1 MPMKWCY
8 KIFQI
13 TVLTIAAALL
23 GWMIVAN
30 WQVNLKLHLAISAW
44 IGAGLFVLFIGATIG
59 LGSWWLSRHQTSWL
73 VAALM
78 GLTILKF
85 PLVAGLKI
93 DPTSDFWNYH
103 TLAAFSAQGFTWTQ
117 LLHHGIVGNYVVFPH
132 ALNIAN
138 GYSLVAAFGGANFF
152 VSQLINI
159 GCTLVDMVLI
169 YWLVARWLSRQLGI
183 MAALIFYWIPAYWL
197 YGTLLNGSEPFFFTS
212 VLLMMYALTRA
223 LVPLTTTTI
232 TDRRLYLALAI
243 VMTVVA
249 NMLRPIMGVW
259 LIALGLMSLCVLLKS
274 HHLYRVQVRQLLIY
288 SAVVLGLMFTA
299 TNLDSWLYGF
309 KVAPAQVET
318 LYSLATGTDVKSH
331 GTYSPA
337 LQATVSHELRVAP
350 TLTQAYPRI
359 TRTMARTL
367 QTNLKQIKPQL
378 GSFVNE
384 KMQGFIR
391 EDYGYDWS
399 LYNLSHHPGLLNRH
413 WFYLAPILITSA
425 TVYWQAMLVIALFSV
440 LMGLGLLWHQHYLNH
455 YLLMAALLL
464 DGFTL
469 SALPLEVQGRYH
481 IILYLP
487 ILMLMTCGI
496 AGAKLWRRQI
506 KQS

>member
-1 MPMKWCY
+1 
-8 KIFQI
+8 
-13 TVLTIAAALL
+13 
-23 GWMIVAN
+23 WMIVAN

-197 YGTLLNGSEPFFFTS
+197 YGTLLNG
-212 VLLMMYALTRA
+212 
-223 LVPLTTTTI
+223 
-232 TDRRLYLALAI
+232 
-243 VMTVVA
+243 
-249 NMLRPIMGVW
+249 
-259 LIALGLMSLCVLLKS
+259 
-274 HHLYRVQVRQLLIY
+274 
-288 SAVVLGLMFTA
+288 
-299 TNLDSWLYGF
+299 
-309 KVAPAQVET
+309 
-318 LYSLATGTDVKSH
+318 
-331 GTYSPA
+331 
-337 LQATVSHELRVAP
+337 
-350 TLTQAYPRI
+350 
-359 TRTMARTL
+359 
-367 QTNLKQIKPQL
+367 
-378 GSFVNE
+378 
-384 KMQGFIR
+384 
-391 EDYGYDWS
+391 
-399 LYNLSHHPGLLNRH
+399 
-413 WFYLAPILITSA
+413 
-425 TVYWQAMLVIALFSV
+425 
-440 LMGLGLLWHQHYLNH
+440 
-455 YLLMAALLL
+455 
-464 DGFTL
+464 
-469 SALPLEVQGRYH
+469 
-481 IILYLP
+481 
-487 ILMLMTCGI
+487 
-496 AGAKLWRRQI
+496 
-506 KQS
+506 

>member
-1 MPMKWCY
+1 
-8 KIFQI
+8 
-13 TVLTIAAALL
+13 
-23 GWMIVAN
+23 
-30 WQVNLKLHLAISAW
+30 
-44 IGAGLFVLFIGATIG
+44 
-59 LGSWWLSRHQTSWL
+59 
-73 VAALM
+73 
-78 GLTILKF
+78 
-85 PLVAGLKI
+85 
-93 DPTSDFWNYH
+93 
-103 TLAAFSAQGFTWTQ
+103 
-117 LLHHGIVGNYVVFPH
+117 
-132 ALNIAN
+132 
-138 GYSLVAAFGGANFF
+138 
-152 VSQLINI
+152 
-159 GCTLVDMVLI
+159 
-169 YWLVARWLSRQLGI
+169 
-183 MAALIFYWIPAYWL
+183 
-197 YGTLLNGSEPFFFTS
+197 
-212 VLLMMYALTRA
+212 
-223 LVPLTTTTI
+223 
-232 TDRRLYLALAI
+232 
-243 VMTVVA
+243 
-249 NMLRPIMGVW
+249 MGVW

-274 HHLYRVQVRQLLIY
+274 HHLYRVQVRQLLTY

-496 AGAKLWRRQI
+496 AEAKLWRRQI

>member
-1 MPMKWCY
+1 
-8 KIFQI
+8 
-13 TVLTIAAALL
+13 
-23 GWMIVAN
+23 
-30 WQVNLKLHLAISAW
+30 
-44 IGAGLFVLFIGATIG
+44 
-59 LGSWWLSRHQTSWL
+59 
-73 VAALM
+73 
-78 GLTILKF
+78 
-85 PLVAGLKI
+85 
-93 DPTSDFWNYH
+93 
-103 TLAAFSAQGFTWTQ
+103 
-117 LLHHGIVGNYVVFPH
+117 
-132 ALNIAN
+132 
-138 GYSLVAAFGGANFF
+138 
-152 VSQLINI
+152 
-159 GCTLVDMVLI
+159 
-169 YWLVARWLSRQLGI
+169 
-183 MAALIFYWIPAYWL
+183 
-197 YGTLLNGSEPFFFTS
+197 
-212 VLLMMYALTRA
+212 
-223 LVPLTTTTI
+223 
-232 TDRRLYLALAI
+232 
-243 VMTVVA
+243 MTVVA

-259 LIALGLMSLCVLLKS
+259 LIALCLMSLCVLLKS

-440 LMGLGLLWHQHYLNH
+440 LMGLGMLWHQHYLNH

-496 AGAKLWRRQI
+496 AEAKLWRRQI

>member
-1 MPMKWCY
+1 
-8 KIFQI
+8 
-13 TVLTIAAALL
+13 
-23 GWMIVAN
+23 
-30 WQVNLKLHLAISAW
+30 
-44 IGAGLFVLFIGATIG
+44 
-59 LGSWWLSRHQTSWL
+59 
-73 VAALM
+73 
-78 GLTILKF
+78 
-85 PLVAGLKI
+85 
-93 DPTSDFWNYH
+93 
-103 TLAAFSAQGFTWTQ
+103 
-117 LLHHGIVGNYVVFPH
+117 
-132 ALNIAN
+132 
-138 GYSLVAAFGGANFF
+138 
-152 VSQLINI
+152 
-159 GCTLVDMVLI
+159 
-169 YWLVARWLSRQLGI
+169 
-183 MAALIFYWIPAYWL
+183 
-197 YGTLLNGSEPFFFTS
+197 
-212 VLLMMYALTRA
+212 
-223 LVPLTTTTI
+223 
-232 TDRRLYLALAI
+232 
-243 VMTVVA
+243 
-249 NMLRPIMGVW
+249 MGVW

-288 SAVVLGLMFTA
+288 IAVVLGLMFTA

-455 YLLMAALLL
+455 YLLMASLLL

-496 AGAKLWRRQI
+496 AEAKLWRRQI